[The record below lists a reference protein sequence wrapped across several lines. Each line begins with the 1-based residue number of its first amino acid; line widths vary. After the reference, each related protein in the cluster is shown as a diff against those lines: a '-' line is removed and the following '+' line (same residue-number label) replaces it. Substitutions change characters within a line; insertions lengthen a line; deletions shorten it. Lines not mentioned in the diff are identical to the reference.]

1 MVTNRLRALGL
12 SAWLLWGLGLLML
25 IEDIAGWWL
34 DDEHFPRLLSA
45 VAALACGNAIEHARA
60 LLGQHQSQLDSQRE
74 TPQHPGG

>member
-34 DDEHFPRLLSA
+34 SGDHFPRLLSA
-45 VAALACGNAIEHARA
+45 VAALACGNAVEHARA
-60 LLGQHQSQLDSQRE
+60 LLDQQQSQLEGLRDLS
-74 TPQHPGG
+74 PGPRS